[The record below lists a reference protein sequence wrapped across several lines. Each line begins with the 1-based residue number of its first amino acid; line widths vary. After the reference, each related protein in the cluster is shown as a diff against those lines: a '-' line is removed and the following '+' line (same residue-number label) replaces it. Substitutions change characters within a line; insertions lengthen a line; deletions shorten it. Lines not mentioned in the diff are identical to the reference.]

1 MQVYLIKVS
10 PIINN
15 IVKESKISGEGY
27 SNLNN
32 AIQFI
37 ESRSDN
43 PKRQDI
49 QFKWV
54 GKSYIYEILFVRV
67 IWD

>member
-1 MQVYLIKVS
+1 MQEVYLIKVS

-15 IVKESKISGEGY
+15 VVKEIKISGEGY
-27 SNLNN
+27 FNLSK

-37 ESRSDN
+37 ESRSDK

-54 GKSYIYEILFVRV
+54 SKSCIYEILFVRV
-67 IWD
+67 V

>member
-15 IVKESKISGEGY
+15 VVKESKISGEGY

-54 GKSYIYEILFVRV
+54 GESYIYEILFVRV
-67 IWD
+67 I

>member
-67 IWD
+67 I

>member
-1 MQVYLIKVS
+1 MQEVYLIKCS
-10 PIINN
+10 PIMNN
-15 IVKESKISGEGY
+15 VVKESKISGEGY
-27 SNLNN
+27 SSLNK

-54 GKSYIYEILFVRV
+54 GESCIYEILFVRV
-67 IWD
+67 V

>member
-15 IVKESKISGEGY
+15 VVKESKISGEGY

-67 IWD
+67 I

>member
-1 MQVYLIKVS
+1 MQEVYLIKVS
-10 PIINN
+10 PVINN
-15 IVKESKISGEGY
+15 IVKESRISGEGY
-27 SNLNN
+27 SNLNK

-37 ESRSDN
+37 ESRSDK

-54 GKSYIYEILFVRV
+54 SKSRIYEVLFVRV
-67 IWD
+67 V